1 METDS
6 PLAREIGGKTQHI
19 TKLQMRQQVPL
30 NNRRLHDASTNGSD
44 MCQEL
49 INGEEHKAKDVI
61 DGRQP
66 SKMSY
71 VSWSVGEVSMMG
83 DDVGEWCCKETS

>member
-1 METDS
+1 
-6 PLAREIGGKTQHI
+6 
-19 TKLQMRQQVPL
+19 
-30 NNRRLHDASTNGSD
+30 

-49 INGEEHKAKDVI
+49 INGEEHKAKEVI

-71 VSWSVGEVSMMG
+71 VFWSVGEVSMMG
-83 DDVGEWCCKETS
+83 DDVGEWCCKETSWGQRWSYSVIKYVMILEADLITQMAILAVSLLSLSAKL